1 MCRKTV
7 LTRAYS
13 VLEIKSIDEE
23 SRIIEGIA
31 TTPSTDRQAD
41 IVESNG
47 AVFSLPLPFM
57 WQHGKDPFV
66 GQTPV
71 GEVISATPTPSGIPV
86 RIQMARADK
95 PGRLQDILDFAWDA
109 VQKRLVKGFSI
120 GMRPLEET
128 PIKGSFGVRFTKWEW
143 LELSAVTIAANQD
156 ARIITVKS
164 IAEADKAALGE
175 SQPSVTRPSA
185 GVTAVVKLASKGAS
199 KHMRTYTER
208 IKDFENTRAAKWARI
223 EEIQTKASDE
233 GQTKTEAE
241 REEFD
246 RLKLEVKSIDAELVD
261 LRELEAVNVTKAV
274 PVMGATSAAA
284 TENRGGVVVVPE
296 RLEKGIEFT
305 RYAMCLAAAKGN
317 TTQALEIAKTRFP
330 QMSRIQT
337 VLKAAVGAGTT
348 TDPTWAGTLVD
359 YTNFTGDFIDYL
371 RPQTILGK
379 FGTGNIPSLTRIPF
393 NVRIQGQTSGG
404 DGYWVGPGAAKPLT
418 SFDFAPTTLT
428 WAKVAN
434 IAVLTDELVRFSS
447 PSAEMLVRQALAD
460 ALIARLD
467 TDFVDPAKVAVA
479 GVSPASITNGVTPIQ
494 TAGSTEADVRVDVAA
509 IFAPY
514 IAANNTALSSMVWIM
529 STSTA
534 LSLSLMTNALGQPT
548 FPSITM
554 TGGTFVGLPVIV
566 SDYVANIGSPSNDLV
581 ILVNAKDIYLADDG
595 TVTIDASREASLEMS
610 STPTMESAAAG
621 SPYAP
626 TATQVVSM
634 FQTNS
639 IALRA
644 ERYINWAKRR
654 ATAVQWLDNVIWG
667 RGGGS

>member
-7 LTRAYS
+7 LNRAYS
-13 VLEIKSIDEE
+13 LVQFKAIEDAESRTIRGLATSPEPDRVGDVIEPKGAKFKNPLPLLLHHDTRMPVGSAKFAKPTEDGIEFEASFPTIDEP
-23 SRIIEGIA
+23 G
-31 TTPSTDRQAD
+31 TLKDRVDEA
-41 IVESNG
+41 
-47 AVFSLPLPFM
+47 
-57 WQHGKDPFV
+57 WQSIKAGLIRGV
-66 GQTPV
+66 
-71 GEVISATPTPSGIPV
+71 
-86 RIQMARADK
+86 
-95 PGRLQDILDFAWDA
+95 
-109 VQKRLVKGFSI
+109 SI
-120 GMRPLEET
+120 GFRVMDDGMERL
-128 PIKGSFGVRFTKWEW
+128 KSGGVRFTKTEI
-143 LELSAVTIAANQD
+143 LELSLVVIPANSHATITAL
-156 ARIITVKS
+156 KS
-164 IAEADKAALGE
+164 IAYADLAALG
-175 SQPSVTRPSA
+175 QVQTGVTRPSA

-199 KHMRTYTER
+199 KTMRTYTER

-246 RLKLEVKSIDAELVD
+246 SLKLDVKNIDAELVD
-261 LRELEAVNVTKAV
+261 LRELEAVNATKAIAV
-274 PVMGATSAAA
+274 VGATVAVAAA
-284 TENRGGVVVVPE
+284 SRGGVVVVPE
-296 RLEKGIEFT
+296 RLEKGIEFV

-317 TTQALEIAKTRFP
+317 TTQALEIAKIRFP
-330 QMSRIQT
+330 TMSRIHT

-404 DGYWVGPGAAKPLT
+404 DGYWVGQGQAKPLT

-467 TDFVDPAKVAVA
+467 TDFVDPTKTAVT

-494 TAGSTEADVRVDVAA
+494 TSGSSEADVRIDVAA

-514 IAANNTALSSMVWIM
+514 ITANNTSLSSMVWIM

-548 FPSITM
+548 WPSISM
-554 TGGTFVGLPVIV
+554 TGGTFVGIPVIV

-595 TVTIDASREASLEMS
+595 QVTIDASREASLEMS
-610 STPTMESAAAG
+610 STPTMASAATG

-626 TATQVVSM
+626 TGTSVVSM

-654 ATAVQWLDNVIWG
+654 TEAVQYLDNVIWG
-667 RGGGS
+667 RGGGSA